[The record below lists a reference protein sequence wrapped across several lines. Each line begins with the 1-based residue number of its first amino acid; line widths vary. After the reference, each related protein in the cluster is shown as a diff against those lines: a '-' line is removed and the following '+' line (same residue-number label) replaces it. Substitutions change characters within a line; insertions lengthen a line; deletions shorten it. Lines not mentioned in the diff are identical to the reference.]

1 MSGNGGAQ
9 RPWYVPAAT
18 YRLQVH
24 GQFPLSAATG
34 IVDYLQRLGVTTV
47 YTSPYFTA
55 VAGSTH
61 GYDVCNHN
69 EISPEVGGNDA
80 LRDFTATI
88 AAAGMGHVVD
98 FVPNHMGVGA
108 GGNAWWTDVLENGPS
123 SPAASF
129 FDIDWA
135 PLKAE
140 LHAKLLLPILGDQY
154 GKVLE
159 RGELRL
165 EFRDGVLL
173 LRYFDAE
180 LPINPRQTP
189 RVYRGAVEPLT
200 AELGAD
206 NPALHEF
213 LSILSSLENLP
224 PYTEQ
229 DATRIA
235 ERHREKEVAK
245 SRLQR
250 LSAES
255 PVIARCVHE
264 AVAAVNGTPGNPSSF
279 NALHELLESQ
289 PYRLSYWRTASHEI
303 NYRRFFDI
311 NTLVGIRVE
320 RQEVFDETHRLL
332 GELIRGGQLQGIR
345 VDHPDGL
352 FDPAR
357 YFEML
362 QALARDAAGVQAPL
376 YVVAEKILS
385 GREQLPRQWDVHGT
399 TGYNFLNDLNGLFI
413 DASQQ
418 RRLRRTYAKLTGHA
432 DPFDDV
438 LYEAKRL
445 IMTTAMA
452 SELSVLAH
460 MLDRIGESNR
470 RSRDFTLESMR
481 DVIIE
486 VVACFPVYRTY
497 VEEQG
502 WTPED
507 RRVVEQAI
515 SRARRRNPAMEASL
529 FDFFREVMLPR
540 DPNDQRESGPER
552 REGYPPADAAEARE
566 RRRFAMKLQQYT
578 GPVQAKGLEDTAFY
592 RYNVLVSL
600 NEVGGDP
607 AQVGRPVEDFHG
619 ANLLRARHWPYEMLA
634 TATHDTKLGEDVRAR
649 INVLSELNDEWAREV
664 AKWMRINRPVR
675 SIVDGEPVPDRVDEY
690 RLYQILAGTWPPSP
704 PGAVAGPYEGRTGV
718 GPGSDPVK
726 TPTLPST
733 GRKLEEADPSGVVS
747 GSDPGTTLVRPRYDP
762 RTAPG
767 GAYVNRI
774 KEYML
779 KAVREAK
786 VHSSWLTPN
795 QGYEDGLMK
804 FIDGVLGRNVD
815 KFLPAFLPFQQRIA
829 LLGMTN
835 SLAQVMLKVGSPGVP
850 DFYQGTELWDL
861 SLVDPDNRR
870 PVDFV
875 LRDRLL
881 RELDAAGADAIPELL
896 ANWQDGRIKL
906 FVTAASL
913 RVRRELPDVFAGGEY
928 VPLTTNMT
936 VSGDI
941 VAFARTAGT
950 DAVIVVAPR
959 LCAALDCQGPP
970 LGADCW
976 KTSRLMLPPSLR
988 ELTFRNVF
996 TNVEI
1001 KPTVG
1006 TDDAWIFVGQLF
1018 AQLPVALLRSV

>member
-69 EISPEVGGNDA
+69 EISPEVGGSDA
-80 LRDFTATI
+80 LRDFTAAT

-173 LRYFDAE
+173 LRYFDTE

-385 GREQLPRQWDVHGT
+385 GHEQLPRQWDVHGT
-399 TGYNFLNDLNGLFI
+399 TGYNFLNDLNGLFV

-438 LYEAKRL
+438 LYEAKRV
-445 IMTTAMA
+445 IITTAMA

-540 DPNDQRESGPER
+540 DPNDQREAGPER

-690 RLYQILAGTWPPSP
+690 RLYQIVIGTYM
-704 PGAVAGPYEGRTGV
+704 A
-718 GPGSDPVK
+718 K
-726 TPTLPST
+726 
-733 GRKLEEADPSGVVS
+733 AD
-747 GSDPGTTLVRPRYDP
+747 
-762 RTAPG
+762 A
-767 GAYVNRI
+767 AYAARI

-786 VHSSWLTPN
+786 VHTSWLTPN

-835 SLAQVMLKVGSPGVP
+835 SLAQVVLKVGSPGVP

-881 RELDAAGADAIPELL
+881 RELDAAGAAAIPELL

-928 VPLTTNMT
+928 VPLTTDMT
-936 VSGDI
+936 VRGDI

-996 TNVEI
+996 TNTEI

-1006 TDDAWIFVGQLF
+1006 ADDAWIFVGQLF

>member
-1 MSGNGGAQ
+1 M
-9 RPWYVPAAT
+9 
-18 YRLQVH
+18 H

-69 EISPEVGGNDA
+69 EISPEVGGSDA
-80 LRDFTATI
+80 LRDFSAAI

-173 LRYFDAE
+173 LRYFDTE

-385 GREQLPRQWDVHGT
+385 GREQLPRQWNVHGT
-399 TGYNFLNDLNGLFI
+399 TGYNFLNDLNGLFV

-438 LYEAKRL
+438 LYEAKRV
-445 IMTTAMA
+445 IITTAMA

-540 DPNDQRESGPER
+540 DPNDQREAGPER

-690 RLYQILAGTWPPSP
+690 RLYQIVIGTYM
-704 PGAVAGPYEGRTGV
+704 A
-718 GPGSDPVK
+718 K
-726 TPTLPST
+726 
-733 GRKLEEADPSGVVS
+733 ADAA
-747 GSDPGTTLVRPRYDP
+747 Y
-762 RTAPG
+762 TA
-767 GAYVNRI
+767 RI

-786 VHSSWLTPN
+786 VHTSWLTPN

-835 SLAQVMLKVGSPGVP
+835 SLAQVVLKVGSPGVP

-881 RELDAAGADAIPELL
+881 RELDAAGAAAIPELL

-913 RVRRELPDVFAGGEY
+913 RVRRELPDVFTGGEY
-928 VPLTTNMT
+928 VPLTTDMT

-996 TNVEI
+996 TNTEI

-1006 TDDAWIFVGQLF
+1006 ADDAWIFVGQLF